1 MKPYPDSRVI
11 GGFTFA
17 PLVGVILMLLY
28 LVFKFIFFI
37 FEGASFDGFMLK
49 MLLFV
54 VTVGSFFAELIFGIP
69 AFLFGWIYARLKL
82 ERTPSAFI
90 IITLISFIGTA
101 LYVAMLFC
109 LFDSEIS
116 SVKGHHSL
124 TETLPTI
131 FTASG
136 LATLSSW
143 IVAWRV
149 LPKRGELSQE

>member
-11 GGFTFA
+11 GGFTLA
-17 PLVGVILMLLY
+17 PLVGVILMFLY

-37 FEGASFDGFMLK
+37 FEGASFDGLMLK

-54 VTVGSFFAELIFGIP
+54 VTFVLFYSELIFGIP

-82 ERTPSAFI
+82 ERTPVAFI

-109 LFDSEIS
+109 LIGSEIS
-116 SVKGHHSL
+116 RVKGPHSL
-124 TETLPTI
+124 TEALPAI
-131 FTASG
+131 FAVSG
-136 LATLSSW
+136 IATLSSW

>member
-17 PLVGVILMLLY
+17 PLVGAILMLLGFTFQHI
-28 LVFKFIFFI
+28 FK
-37 FEGASFDGFMLK
+37 SFDNFNLDLGEVLRKSTFYFIVGFPYAML
-49 MLLFV
+49 M
-54 VTVGSFFAELIFGIP
+54 FGIP
-69 AFLFGWIYARLKL
+69 AFVFGWIYARLKL
-82 ERTPSAFI
+82 ERTPVAFI

-101 LYVAMLFC
+101 LYVMLFC
-109 LFDSEIS
+109 LLFDESF
-116 SVKGHHSL
+116 
-124 TETLPTI
+124 TEALPAI
-131 FTASG
+131 LAASG